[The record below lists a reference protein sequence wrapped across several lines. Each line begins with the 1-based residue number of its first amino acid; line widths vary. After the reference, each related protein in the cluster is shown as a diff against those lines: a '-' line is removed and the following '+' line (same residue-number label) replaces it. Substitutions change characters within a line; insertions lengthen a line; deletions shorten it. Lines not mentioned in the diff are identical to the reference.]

1 MKYKTLLLGTAA
13 VFAVATGARAADLA
27 VAESV
32 EYVKVCDAYGEGF
45 FYIPGSDTCLKISGT
60 MDVWAQYDSVAFH
73 EGTVTKSDGEDDL
86 NWLFQT
92 EADVT
97 FQAKSMTDWG
107 MLTSVINFRGD
118 SANGVVATIWAERAY
133 VTLGGFTAGLL
144 ESQYDGV
151 NGEIPFGI
159 IGGGNFD
166 GDDTDLVQFSW
177 TTKTGPIGFTF
188 SIEDPNYYPGP
199 ATPFEEVSPIPG
211 FEAHTYT
218 GNYPALIVSIFGNPT
233 GATGFGW
240 SGNFGV
246 VDTTA
251 GTGYG
256 TKWTANY
263 KGPGGF
269 QFGIMGGVS
278 NGAGAF
284 YGANLTPDEFGP
296 GTYWMVEGSAG
307 FVLSSAASLWFLG
320 GYQAAPGHSAYEV
333 QAEIDWTVA
342 KDAYVGLA
350 AGYTSHGAA
359 GGCGL
364 CGNNNTG
371 DAAVQLRFRRN
382 FAGGAID

>member
-60 MDVWAQYDSVAFH
+60 MDVWAQWDSVAYR
-73 EGTVTKSDGEDDL
+73 EGTITKSDGEDDL
-86 NWLFQT
+86 NYVFQT

-159 IGGGNFD
+159 IGGANFD

-177 TTKTGPIGFTF
+177 TAKTGPIGFTL
-188 SIEDPNYYPGP
+188 SIEDPNYNPTP
-199 ATPFEEVSPIPG
+199 ATPFEEIAPIPG
-211 FEAHTYT
+211 YAAATST
-218 GNYPALIVSIFGNPT
+218 GNYPNIIASIFGTVGPIN
-233 GATGFGW
+233 W

-246 VDTTA
+246 MDTTA

-256 TKWTANY
+256 TKWVANY
-263 KGPGGF
+263 KGPAGF
-269 QFGIMGGVS
+269 QAGIMGGVS
-278 NGAGAF
+278 NAAGSYFGNNIAPAA
-284 YGANLTPDEFGP
+284 YGS

-350 AGYTSHGAA
+350 AGYTSKGAA

-364 CGNNNTG
+364 CSNNDIS

-382 FAGGAID
+382 FGGGAID